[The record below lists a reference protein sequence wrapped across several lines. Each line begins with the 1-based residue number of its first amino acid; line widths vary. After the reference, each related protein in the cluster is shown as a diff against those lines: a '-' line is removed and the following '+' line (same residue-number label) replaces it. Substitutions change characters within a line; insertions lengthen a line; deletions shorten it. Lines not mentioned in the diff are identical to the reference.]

1 MPALLSLWKLNVVV
15 PPPLATEFGASLG
28 IMQHLSP
35 KNMNSFPPP
44 NAVEIKCNGS
54 FRRRS
59 IATVTAASPA
69 QSIFSDK
76 EKRHVRLSLAALP
89 SASFSSLSS
98 PRYER
103 TKRRVRSEVQEARRL
118 SQCIK
123 DQLAEFAELSS
134 PITVTIPK
142 EDEMTTDAAEISVQE
157 PKEEDE
163 THISLEMEVQGEDSN
178 VIASVTVPCSTPD
191 PSAVPMKGESYHSL
205 STEETGS
212 VPVEKESHTSK
223 HDAVSTPSPT
233 EQVVVE
239 QHSDLQPLSPESV
252 EPTSAKQLEKR
263 IPQVLDSVLAVAQ
276 TSHDHADDKFEDAM
290 ASIIEEN
297 GHLDHQVI
305 QNTIDDEG
313 AETDIPT
320 AVPEMKDDKEYGDD
334 EECAKEDELHV
345 DMEQLRKIIYS
356 LQDDIRVDREII
368 SGLEEQLAN
377 ERASRST
384 YEENLRTSLE
394 SQLETSLQLA
404 MTAMVQSFRKEC
416 EQHIAKEVQSRL
428 AGIEDSKSARYE
440 VEYKPA
446 VTNSDCGVLALDMST
461 AAVRRLTNDKLRNLL
476 EAVSPAA
483 DGSKPETTGNKS
495 MLVRRVLSWYRTNDV
510 R

>member
-1 MPALLSLWKLNVVV
+1 MA
-15 PPPLATEFGASLG
+15 EIGAALG

-35 KNMNSFPPP
+35 KDMNSFPPP

-76 EKRHVRLSLAALP
+76 EKRHARLSLAALP
-89 SASFSSLSS
+89 SASFSNLSS

-142 EDEMTTDAAEISVQE
+142 EDEMTTDAAEISVHE
-157 PKEEDE
+157 PKAEDK
-163 THISLEMEVQGEDSN
+163 THIPLDMGVQDEDSN
-178 VIASVTVPCSTPD
+178 AIASVTVPCSTPD
-191 PSAVPMKGESYHSL
+191 PSTVQMKDESYHSL

-212 VPVEKESHTSK
+212 IPVEKESHISEDDTIS
-223 HDAVSTPSPT
+223 ASSPT
-233 EQVVVE
+233 EQVIDE
-239 QHSDLQPLSPESV
+239 QHSDLRSLSPESI
-252 EPTSAKQLEKR
+252 EPSSAKQLEKR
-263 IPQVLDSVLAVAQ
+263 SPQVLDSVPAVAQ
-276 TSHDHADDKFEDAM
+276 TSHDHADDIFKDTM
-290 ASIIEEN
+290 ASIDEEN
-297 GHLDHQVI
+297 DHLDHQVI

-313 AETDIPT
+313 AATDIST
-320 AVPEMKDDKEYGDD
+320 AVPEMKEDKEYGGD
-334 EECAKEDELHV
+334 EECAKEDDLHF

-356 LQDDIRVDREII
+356 LQDDIRADREII

-384 YEENLRTSLE
+384 YEENLQTSLE

-404 MTAMVQSFRKEC
+404 MAAMVQSFRMEC
-416 EQHIAKEVQSRL
+416 EQYIAKEVHLRL
-428 AGIEDSKSARYE
+428 SGIEDSKSSRYE

-446 VTNSDCGVLALDMST
+446 VTNSNCGVLTLDMST
-461 AAVRRLTNDKLRNLL
+461 AGVRRLTNDKLRNLL
-476 EAVSPAA
+476 EAVPPAA